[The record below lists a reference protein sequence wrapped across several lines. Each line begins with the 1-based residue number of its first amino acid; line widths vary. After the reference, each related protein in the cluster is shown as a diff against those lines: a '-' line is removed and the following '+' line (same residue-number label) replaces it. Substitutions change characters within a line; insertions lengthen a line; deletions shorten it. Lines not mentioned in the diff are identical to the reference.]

1 MKTLRSCLHTVT
13 LVAALGLLH
22 QGSLTLAQAG
32 DTKPFKETNVMIFRQ
47 DVAPGSFTHPE
58 FEAIRAV
65 RGLEDAASVNVMTS
79 HSNVAGKGTRF
90 PLNIVYI
97 TTDAEGNVVLEIYSV
112 NNLLTPEG
120 SWINAWGELKS
131 YYSGP
136 KVGTFEGTWFFTGG
150 TGRFEGVTGEGTLTG
165 TQATEDQPTQYT
177 AVGVISTMG
186 SLNRDK

>member
-1 MKTLRSCLHTVT
+1 MKTLKRCLHTVT
-13 LVAALGLLH
+13 LIAALGLLH
-22 QGSLTLAQAG
+22 QGSLIVAQAG
-32 DTKPFKETNVMIFRQ
+32 DTKPLKETNVMIFSQ

-65 RGLEDAASVNVMTS
+65 RGLEDAATVNVMTS
-79 HSNVAGKGTRF
+79 HSNVAGKGIRF

-97 TTDAEGNVVLEIYSV
+97 TPDAEGNVVLEIYSV
-112 NNLLTPEG
+112 NNLLTREG
-120 SWINAWGELKS
+120 SWLNAWGELKS

-136 KVGTFEGTWFFTGG
+136 KMGTFEGIFTFTGG
-150 TGRFEGVTGEGTLTG
+150 TGRFEGVTGQGTFTG

-186 SLNRDK
+186 SLKRNK